1 MAEKKIEP
9 RRKNIFVSM
18 RNEGYTLQHIADT
31 PNIRRGTVIIVR
43 FKKRDNTENKS
54 WSKDQGFFTPEI
66 KELLI

>member
-1 MAEKKIEP
+1 
-9 RRKNIFVSM
+9 M

-66 KELLI
+66 KKLLI